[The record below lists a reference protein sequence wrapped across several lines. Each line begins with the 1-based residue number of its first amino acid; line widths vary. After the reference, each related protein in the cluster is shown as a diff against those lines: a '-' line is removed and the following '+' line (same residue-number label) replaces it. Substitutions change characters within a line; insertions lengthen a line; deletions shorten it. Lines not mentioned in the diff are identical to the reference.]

1 MGAPPSRREA
11 LLVGGAALAACVRAP
26 TPERV
31 VSARGIRLRTR
42 GSRHGFIRRMV
53 SPGDLGEAIKPFVF
67 LDQIKGEVRPGM
79 GFPFHPHS
87 GIATLTYVRD
97 ADGTYEDTT
106 GKSGVLRAGGLEWM
120 MSGGGVWHRGGVLP
134 NTTHLHGFQLWVA
147 MPPSHEEAPAE
158 SHYIPPEEVPLV
170 ENVRVLLGGYGG
182 RRSPVPA
189 PASMTYLDAHLR
201 DGERWTYTPPADHRT
216 AWCFVHEGTARV
228 AGTELTD
235 TLAVFDEGDGAI
247 TFEARGET
255 RVLIGSAAPHGHPL
269 VLGTSSVHTDMAALE
284 RSLGRI
290 REIGAGL
297 RREGRV

>member
-1 MGAPPSRREA
+1 MRARPSRRDA
-11 LLVGGAALAACVRAP
+11 LLLGGAALAGCARAL
-26 TPERV
+26 TPERL
-31 VSARGIRLRTR
+31 VSARGLRQRTR

-53 SPGDLGEAIKPFVF
+53 SPGDLGEALKPFVF

-79 GFPFHPHS
+79 SFPFHPHS

-134 NTTHLHGFQLWVA
+134 NSTHLHGFQLWVA

-158 SHYIPPEEVPLV
+158 SLYIPPEEVPLV
-170 ENVRVLLGGYGG
+170 ENVRVLLGSYGG
-182 RRSPVPA
+182 GRSPVPA

-201 DGERWTYTPPADHRT
+201 DGERWTYTPPPDHRT

-235 TLAVFDEGDGAI
+235 ALAVFDEGDGAI

-255 RVLIGSAAPHGHPL
+255 RVLLGSAAPHAHPL
-269 VLGTSSVHTDMAALE
+269 VLGTSSVHTDAAALA

-290 REIGAGL
+290 CEIGAGL
-297 RREGRV
+297 RRDGRV